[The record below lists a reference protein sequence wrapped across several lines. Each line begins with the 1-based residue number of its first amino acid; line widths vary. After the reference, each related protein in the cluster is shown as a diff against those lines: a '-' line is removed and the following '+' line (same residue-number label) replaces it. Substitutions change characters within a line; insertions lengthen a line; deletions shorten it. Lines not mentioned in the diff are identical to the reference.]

1 MLKISL
7 YHNFC
12 SSSSVIVIN
21 HNTYDYRKNKSYT
34 TDRLVT
40 SATGRGLSPRQEP
53 RLPYAL
59 SRNIAEILRTY
70 VGTGRT
76 PNRNDPYLRQFMGEA
91 LRSRGYQGT
100 GDTSR
105 TWTEA
110 NYGLLGRG
118 SRTHKGTVPDM
129 GKARSVPLLPST
141 I

>member
-1 MLKISL
+1 M
-7 YHNFC
+7 
-12 SSSSVIVIN
+12 N

-34 TDRLVT
+34 TDRPVT

-59 SRNIAEILRTY
+59 SRNIAEIFRPY

-76 PNRNDPYLRQFMGEA
+76 PNGNDPHIGQLLGEA
-91 LRSRGYQGT
+91 FRSRGYQGT

-118 SRTHKGTVPDM
+118 SRTHEVTVPDM
-129 GKARSVPLLPST
+129 GKARSVPLLPSA